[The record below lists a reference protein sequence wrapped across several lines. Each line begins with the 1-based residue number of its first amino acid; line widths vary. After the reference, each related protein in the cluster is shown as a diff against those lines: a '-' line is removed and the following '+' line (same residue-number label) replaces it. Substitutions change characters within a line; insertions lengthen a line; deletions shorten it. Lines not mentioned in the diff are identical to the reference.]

1 MNIIDAIFVVL
12 KIFVVEYRFVI
23 GYVLILPWCSIP
35 TIIFSNVCY
44 YIRFCTNI
52 MSLPK
57 SEQHRKQHILCK
69 VLVRIS
75 FLILWSIMRVSM
87 AMYVEK
93 TEVLL
98 STKDGLA
105 LLDEAVQ
112 SGHLDVYNPVLKIH
126 HNALEVEYYCT
137 NTLF

>member
-1 MNIIDAIFVVL
+1 
-12 KIFVVEYRFVI
+12 
-23 GYVLILPWCSIP
+23 
-35 TIIFSNVCY
+35 
-44 YIRFCTNI
+44 
-52 MSLPK
+52 
-57 SEQHRKQHILCK
+57 
-69 VLVRIS
+69 
-75 FLILWSIMRVSM
+75 M